1 MFTSE
6 KKIPKTFKSNICGF
20 FFFIFIFYEIDEN
33 Q

>member
-6 KKIPKTFKSNICGF
+6 KKIPKTFKSNICGGF
-20 FFFIFIFYEIDEN
+20 FYFYEIDEN

>member
-20 FFFIFIFYEIDEN
+20 FLFFYFYEIDEN

>member
-20 FFFIFIFYEIDEN
+20 FFLFFFYEIDEN